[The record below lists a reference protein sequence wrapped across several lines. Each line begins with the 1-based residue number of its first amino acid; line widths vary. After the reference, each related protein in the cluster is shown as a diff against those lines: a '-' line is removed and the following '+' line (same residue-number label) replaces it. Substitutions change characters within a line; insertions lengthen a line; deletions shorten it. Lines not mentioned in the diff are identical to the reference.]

1 MDSRRVPSC
10 WLVALLAVA
19 LLHLALLPSVARADE
34 IDDML
39 NAGSYAEGEV
49 VAAFLSQDGQI
60 VAQSDAPYEVMPLMR
75 VTAPAR
81 RAEGGTL
88 AEQSEGDLT
97 LSSVSSATL
106 TTEELLRLLA
116 EDPNVA
122 FAEPNYTFSLEG
134 SKPDGASSGTALSP
148 QADATAVGDLKS
160 MQWGNWTTDQ
170 TMRTEAFTTNPS
182 VNVPNFAASL
192 RGANMSKP
200 VVVALLDTAVDN
212 RHPDLTNV
220 LYHFSPEQQAAL
232 GCYDMGYNAGN
243 KGARGNYYNPESV
256 SIGHGTHTAGI
267 IGAEWNGFG
276 TSGVA
281 SDVRIVSIDFAS
293 EGGAVTTSDAI
304 CAFEFVDRFNKR
316 ASDDERIRITSN
328 SWGSMHT
335 SRAIDAAVRKLG
347 ETWNTVSVFSAG
359 NDGRNNDHYERANSY
374 VQNNPYA
381 VIVANSSGDEVLND
395 SSAYGTGSV
404 DLAAPGTRIL
414 STMTDTDAHAQY
426 LADATRS
433 IDPLY
438 VGFDGDSEP
447 GVTVSQLY
455 QDDKPSVWHD
465 DTVVKSDVG
474 TQVNNVHACG
484 PGSLKVDVDQAYSV
498 DSSGGGKFNHYD
510 VKFDVDLTGTDI
522 ADRLGGLEDLH
533 LGLMFAGGT
542 DSASAMVW
550 SLATNLA
557 NIEFTSGISPDSR
570 ADWLPLDKVI
580 TEPQA
585 NDKAIEGE
593 DPPTGAALHPEGNHL
608 VIKLRVALPAG
619 CTTFYVDSLG
629 LGTQTSPY
637 GFKTGT
643 SMSTPVVS
651 GAGAVL
657 ASQGHEGTEL
667 ASLLRSKV
675 RVPDPAL
682 AVKTGGIFDFLA
694 DGTTGASGSHAL
706 GPDITGIKVD
716 GTTLTVTGANFGAEP
731 ASVNLARYVVG
742 AEDQPLAATVA
753 SWSDEEVRLTLDAP
767 IEGILRAVLTNSAGK
782 WDTQYLF
789 VSKGASVF
797 EQDLPFDP
805 SAGDAFVYGDAPGD
819 WETKGPLVG
828 LGCKLYHL
836 PAYGGDDELAPGYSK
851 MLCFD
856 LKKQT
861 WSELPAL
868 PEWLSGVSAVMHD
881 GKIVVEG
888 ATMYELETGEHKA
901 SFPEGEAAEERV
913 YEFDPADGS
922 WTKASADGMLL
933 GQTIVNDDGNLK
945 LAGGSMPDPEH
956 PEQPWRTVP
965 APVTAY
971 DLSSGAGDELCALP
985 LALSNPQVAAHDK
998 TLLICSDGMSTM
1010 ALAPAVI
1017 RVREGQATEL
1027 KGALPAF
1034 VGDTETITYI
1044 LFSEM
1049 RNIRLHNAI
1058 APTSDGFVLVGP
1070 PAADGASDTYV
1081 LRDDSEKFEPYG
1093 KRSSEDCV
1101 YSQAACTYRGRLFV
1115 IGAALLE
1122 PNNRLFR
1129 ATAMD
1134 VPEYPGDIP
1143 CDVDPE
1149 PEPTPG
1155 PDPQPEPTPDPQTDP
1170 QPETNPTPDYA
1181 KGNASQAAMGTA
1193 TTTATRAVPKTGD
1206 ESSPLFGMLLAGI
1219 VIMSAGMLSRAS
1231 RRS

>member
-1 MDSRRVPSC
+1 MKPRRVPSRLIISS
-10 WLVALLAVA
+10 LVVA
-19 LLHLALLPSVARADE
+19 LLHLALLPSVAHADA

-39 NAGSYAEGEV
+39 AAGSYADGEV
-49 VAAFLSQDGQI
+49 VAAFMSQDGK
-60 VAQSDAPYEVMPLMR
+60 VMAQSDAPYEIKPLMR
-75 VTAPAR
+75 VGASAR
-81 RAEGGTL
+81 RANDGTL
-88 AEQSEGDLT
+88 AAQGERDMT

-106 TTEELLRLLA
+106 STEELLRLLA

-122 FAEPNYTFSLEG
+122 FAEPNYTFSLE
-134 SKPDGASSGTALSP
+134 DANQSGTRPRGVLSP
-148 QADATAVGDLKS
+148 QVDASTVGDLKS

-170 TMRTEAFTTNPS
+170 TMRTEAFTANPS

-200 VVVALLDTAVDN
+200 IVVALIDTAVDN

-293 EGGAVTTSDAI
+293 KGGVVTTSDAI
-304 CAFEFVDRFNKR
+304 CAFEFVDRFNKQ

-328 SWGSMHT
+328 SWGAMHT

-381 VIVANSSGDEVLND
+381 VIVANSSGDEALND
-395 SSAYGTGSV
+395 SSDYGTGSV

-414 STMTDTDAHAQY
+414 STMTGTDAHAQY

-447 GVTVSQLY
+447 LVTVSQLY
-455 QDDKPSVWHD
+455 QDDKPSVWYD
-465 DTVVKSDVG
+465 DAVVKTDVG
-474 TQVNNVHACG
+474 TRVDNVHACG
-484 PGSLKVDVDQAYSV
+484 SGSLKVDVNEAYSV

-510 VKFDVDLTGTDI
+510 VKFDIDLTGTDI
-522 ADRLGGLEDLH
+522 ADRLEGLEGLH
-533 LGLMFAGGT
+533 LGLMFAGGK
-542 DSASAMVW
+542 DSTSAMVW

-570 ADWLPLDKVI
+570 ADWLPFDKVI

-585 NDKAIEGE
+585 TDKAIDGD
-593 DPPTGAALHPEGNHL
+593 DPPTGAALHPEGDHL

-619 CTTFYVDSLG
+619 CDTFYVDSLG

-651 GAGAVL
+651 GAAAVL

-675 RVPDPAL
+675 RVPDHAL

-767 IEGILRAVLTNSAGK
+767 LEGILRAVLTNSAGK

-805 SAGDAFVYGDAPGD
+805 SAGDAFVYGDATGD

-828 LGCKLYHL
+828 LGCKLYYL
-836 PAYGGDDELAPGYSK
+836 PAYGGDDDLAPGYSK

-913 YEFDPADGS
+913 YVFDPADGS
-922 WTKASADGMLL
+922 WTRASADGMLL
-933 GQTIVNDDGNLK
+933 GQTIVNDDGDLE

-985 LALSNPQVAAHDK
+985 LALSNPQVAARDK

-1027 KGALPAF
+1027 EGALPAF
-1034 VGDTETITYI
+1034 VGDSETITYI

-1049 RNIRLHNAI
+1049 RNIRLHNVI

-1070 PAADGASDTYV
+1070 PAADGTSDTYV
-1081 LRDDSEKFEPYG
+1081 LRDDSERFEPYAR
-1093 KRSSEDCV
+1093 RSSEDCV

-1115 IGAALLE
+1115 IGASLLE

-1129 ATAMD
+1129 ATAMA

-1143 CDVDPE
+1143 CDIEPDPE
-1149 PEPTPG
+1149 
-1155 PDPQPEPTPDPQTDP
+1155 PQPEPDPSSGTQPDPTPSQDANEGGTSQQATDTTTSAEARTLP
-1170 QPETNPTPDYA
+1170 RTGSEPTPLLA
-1181 KGNASQAAMGTA
+1181 VLLASAAAMA
-1193 TTTATRAVPKTGD
+1193 
-1206 ESSPLFGMLLAGI
+1206 AGI
-1219 VIMSAGMLSRAS
+1219 LSRTSKA
-1231 RRS
+1231 R